1 MTNKKK
7 IDCTKLKPVDR
18 VACEVLI
25 DARRPLTTNEV
36 AEYGNMSWLT
46 AKIHL
51 EKLSQ
56 MDIGIKRDRKGRTHF
71 WFIEE
76 TDK

>member
-1 MTNKKK
+1 LTNRKK

-46 AKIHL
+46 AKKHL

-56 MDIGIKRDRKGRTHF
+56 MDIGINRDRKRRADF
-71 WFIEE
+71 WFIEDSDE
-76 TDK
+76 